1 MSMKQTFHWIISIVA
16 GVAIAVVF
24 AAFLL
29 SVGYVLYFLFVEGTA
44 LFFTIVLI
52 GLAYG
57 ASSYI
62 EKHGWAWSQHATNVE
77 PAEGVK

>member
-1 MSMKQTFHWIISIVA
+1 MSMKQTFHWFISIVA
-16 GVAIAVVF
+16 AMAIALVGALF
-24 AAFLL
+24 MI

-44 LFFTIVLI
+44 LFYTIVLI

-62 EKHGWAWSQHATNVE
+62 EKHGWAWSQR
-77 PAEGVK
+77 GV